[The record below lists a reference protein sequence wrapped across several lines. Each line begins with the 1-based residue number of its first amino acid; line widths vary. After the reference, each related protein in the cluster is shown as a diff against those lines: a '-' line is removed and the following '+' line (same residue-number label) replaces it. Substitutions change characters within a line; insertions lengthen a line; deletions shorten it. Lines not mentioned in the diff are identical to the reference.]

1 MEEDKT
7 KSQLPALIGVLGLLA
22 SILLVIF
29 FIVPKT
35 SEIKTLANEVAAK
48 EQELELGKQKVAAI
62 REAVK
67 LIASAKKEVDALDV
81 SIPKSPSADEALA
94 QMQDIASQSE
104 IKVVEATIG
113 GASDGYQEITIT
125 MSGSYG
131 NMVSFLDKMQNNLRP
146 TKVKTINLFYNEET
160 EEISM
165 SLNLMFPYFDLS
177 QLEQEASVDS
187 KASEGVTS
195 EQ

>member
-67 LIASAKKEVDALDV
+67 LIASAKKEVETLNV

-104 IKVVEATIG
+104 IKVVEATVG

-125 MSGSYG
+125 MSGSYS

-146 TKVKTINLFYNEET
+146 IEVKTINLFYNEET

-177 QLEQEASVDS
+177 QLEQEASADS
-187 KASEGVTS
+187 ELSEEVTS

>member
-7 KSQLPALIGVLGLLA
+7 KSQLPALIGVLGLLV

-62 REAVK
+62 KEAVK

-131 NMVSFLDKMQNNLRP
+131 NMVSFLDKIQNNLRP
-146 TKVKTINLFYNEET
+146 TEVKTINLFYNEET

>member
-67 LIASAKKEVDALDV
+67 LIASAKKEVETLNV

-104 IKVVEATIG
+104 IKVVEATVG

-125 MSGSYG
+125 MSGSYS

-146 TKVKTINLFYNEET
+146 IEVKTINLFYNEET

-177 QLEQEASVDS
+177 QLEQEAS
-187 KASEGVTS
+187 ANSELSEEVTS

>member
-67 LIASAKKEVDALDV
+67 LITSAKKEVDTLNV

-104 IKVVEATIG
+104 IKVVEATVG

-125 MSGSYG
+125 MSGSYS

-177 QLEQEASVDS
+177 QLEQEAS
-187 KASEGVTS
+187 ANSELSEEVTS